1 MAEDLVKIK
10 RRIASISSTR
20 KITNAMELVS
30 SAKLRKKKK
39 MMENVKDYTNI
50 IESILLDLLTKLDE
64 KGKFPLLKLTK
75 INENATN
82 DLYVLV
88 NSDLGLCGGYNY
100 NLLKCLNEHIKEGDT
115 VLFLGSHSINKIDP
129 LKYVINTTE
138 MKTVSNFDYRQAG
151 HLSTLLEQ
159 VYLDGKYKNIFLV
172 YTSYKNALTFV
183 PTCEK
188 ILPLEKPT
196 SHNVEKYDNSFEE
209 KYLPNKEE
217 VFELLVPKYL
227 NTILFEKICEGLVS
241 EEGERRNAMKGAS
254 DNADELLKNLSLK
267 YNKARQGQITSEI
280 TEIVS
285 GRINDNN

>member
-100 NLLKCLNEHIKEGDT
+100 NL
-115 VLFLGSHSINKIDP
+115 
-129 LKYVINTTE
+129 
-138 MKTVSNFDYRQAG
+138 
-151 HLSTLLEQ
+151 
-159 VYLDGKYKNIFLV
+159 
-172 YTSYKNALTFV
+172 
-183 PTCEK
+183 
-188 ILPLEKPT
+188 
-196 SHNVEKYDNSFEE
+196 
-209 KYLPNKEE
+209 
-217 VFELLVPKYL
+217 
-227 NTILFEKICEGLVS
+227 
-241 EEGERRNAMKGAS
+241 
-254 DNADELLKNLSLK
+254 
-267 YNKARQGQITSEI
+267 
-280 TEIVS
+280 
-285 GRINDNN
+285 